1 VPARPH
7 LLPVFLLAL
16 LLPALLCAG
25 GPPARGQIERGRR
38 IYDEGVSPAG
48 GEITAVMGDEEVEV
62 PASALPCASCH
73 GRDGKGRPEG
83 GVSPSDV
90 TWANLSKP
98 YGLTHPDGR
107 KHPAYDVR
115 TLKRAVSLAID
126 PAGNKL
132 NPVMPRY
139 RMSLQ
144 DMEDL
149 LAYLQQ
155 LGTGSEPGVSETAL
169 RIGVVLPPAGP
180 LSGMGQAVRA
190 ALTAR
195 FEQLNQQ
202 GGLYGRRLE
211 PRFLEAPAAADQRKA
226 WTADF
231 LDREQVFAGV
241 AGFLAS
247 ADAELAGLFEEKR
260 IPLIGPFTL
269 HPREAFPLN
278 RYVFYLLPGVEAQGQ
293 ALVLFV
299 RGQGE
304 GKPLAAVVAPA
315 GEDLDGAVEAVL
327 KAAAS
332 AGWPKP
338 LVLRLGQGSGEQ
350 DLERLAAVKADPVF
364 FLGSGPEGLTLLQA
378 AGRLGW
384 HPRFLA
390 TAAASDGSL
399 FGAPAAFAGRIFLA
413 LPGAP
418 GGPGPDAA
426 SAYQALASAAKLP
439 TEHLSAQLSALAA
452 AEVLIEALERAG
464 RDVSRE
470 KLVDQLE
477 ALRAFASGYAPPV
490 TYGPNRRLGARGAY
504 VARVGLQEKRLAQ
517 ESGWIEVHQP

>member
-1 VPARPH
+1 MPARPH

-16 LLPALLCAG
+16 LLPVPLCAA
-25 GPPARGQIERGRR
+25 GPPALEQIERGRR
-38 IYDEGVSPAG
+38 IYDDGVSPAG
-48 GEITAVMGDEEVEV
+48 GEVTAVMGDGEGVEV
-62 PASALPCASCH
+62 PASAMPCAGCH

-90 TWANLSKP
+90 TWANLGKP
-98 YGLTHPDGR
+98 YGQIHSSGR

-115 TLKRAVSLAID
+115 ALKRAISLGID
-126 PAGNKL
+126 PAGNEL

-139 RMSLQ
+139 RMSRE

-155 LGTGSEPGVSETAL
+155 LGTGSEPGVGETEL

-190 ALTAR
+190 ALAAR
-195 FEQLNQQ
+195 FEQVNRQ

-241 AGFLAS
+241 AGFLAG

-269 HPREAFPLN
+269 HPREALPQN

-293 ALVLFV
+293 ALVRFV
-299 RGQGE
+299 RARDD
-304 GKPLAAVVAPA
+304 GKPQAAVVAPA
-315 GEDLDGAVEAVL
+315 GEELDGAVEAVR

-332 AGWPKP
+332 AGWPEP
-338 LVLRLGQGSGEQ
+338 LVLRLAGEQ
-350 DLERLAAVKADPVF
+350 DLERLAARKTDPVF
-364 FLGSGPEGLTLLQA
+364 FLGSGPEARTLLQA
-378 AGRLGW
+378 ADRRGW

-390 TAAASDGSL
+390 TAAAADGSL
-399 FGAPAAFAGRIFLA
+399 FGAPAAFAGKIFLA
-413 LPGAP
+413 LPAAP
-418 GGPGPDAA
+418 GGLGPDAA
-426 SAYQALASAAKLP
+426 SAYQALASAARLP
-439 TEHLSAQLSALAA
+439 AEHLSAQLSALAA
-452 AEVLIEALERAG
+452 AEVLIAALERAG

-470 KLVDQLE
+470 KLVDRLE
-477 ALRAFASGYAPPV
+477 ALRAFATGYVPPV

-504 VARVGLQEKRLAQ
+504 VVRVDLQEKRLAQ
-517 ESGWIEVHQP
+517 EGGWIEAGQP

>member
-1 VPARPH
+1 MPARSH

-16 LLPALLCAG
+16 LLPALLRAS
-25 GPPARGQIERGRR
+25 GPPAGGQIERGRR
-38 IYDEGVSPAG
+38 IYEEGASPTG
-48 GEITAVMGDEEVEV
+48 SEITAVMGDEGVEV
-62 PASALPCASCH
+62 PASAVPCASCH

-83 GVSPSDV
+83 GVVPTDL

-98 YGLTHPDGR
+98 YGLVHSSGR

-115 TLKRAVSLAID
+115 TLKRAISLGID

-132 NPVMPRY
+132 HLVMPRY

-144 DMEDL
+144 DMDDL
-149 LAYLQQ
+149 VAYLQQ

-211 PRFLEAPAAADQRKA
+211 PRFLEAPAAAGQRKG

-241 AGFLAS
+241 AGFLAG

-278 RYVFYLLPGVEAQGQ
+278 RYVFYLLPGVEAQAQ
-293 ALVLFV
+293 ALVQLI
-299 RGQGE
+299 RGRGD
-304 GKPLAAVVAPA
+304 GKPQAAVVAPA
-315 GEDLDGAVEAVL
+315 GEELDGAVAAVRN
-327 KAAAS
+327 AVAS
-332 AGWPKP
+332 AGWPEP
-338 LVLRLGQGSGEQ
+338 LVLRLAPGSGGQ
-350 DLERLAAVKADPVF
+350 DLERLAARKADPVF
-364 FLGSGPEGLTLLQA
+364 FLGSGPEGRTLLQTA
-378 AGRLGW
+378 DRLGW

-390 TAAASDGSL
+390 TAAAADGSL
-399 FGAPAAFAGRIFLA
+399 FGAPAAFSGKIFLA
-413 LPGAP
+413 LPTAP
-418 GGPGPDAA
+418 GGPGPEAA
-426 SAYQALASAAKLP
+426 SAYQALASAARLP
-439 TEHLSAQLSALAA
+439 AEHLSAQLSALAA
-452 AEVLIEALERAG
+452 AEVLVEALERAG

-477 ALRAFASGYAPPV
+477 ALRAFATGYVPPV

-504 VARVGLQEKRLAQ
+504 VVRVDLQGKRLAQ
-517 ESGWIEVHQP
+517 EGEWIEAQ